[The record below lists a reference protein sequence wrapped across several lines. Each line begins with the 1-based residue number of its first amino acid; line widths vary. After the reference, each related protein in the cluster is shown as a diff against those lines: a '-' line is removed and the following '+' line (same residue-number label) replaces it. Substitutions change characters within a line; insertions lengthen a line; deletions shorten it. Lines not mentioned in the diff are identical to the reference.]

1 MKLYLVQHGLSK
13 PKEEDPDRR
22 LTEKGKEATEKVALY
37 ASENAKMKVSTIYHS
52 GKARAKETAEIMA
65 EHLRPEEG
73 VQVTKQLA
81 PMDDPS
87 IWRDKLKDLKE
98 DIMLVGHLPYMSRL
112 ASLLLFGNS
121 DKKTINFKNS
131 GIVCLKR
138 DDDECWSVEWMIIPE
153 IV

>member
-13 PKEEDPDRR
+13 PEEEDPLRG
-22 LTEKGKEATEKVALY
+22 LSEQGKKDTIKIAEY
-37 ASENAKMKVSTIYHS
+37 ASEKAGNKVSSIYHS
-52 GKARAKETAEIMA
+52 GKARTRETAEILA
-65 EHLRPEEG
+65 EQLKPEKG
-73 VQVTKQLA
+73 VEITKNLA

-87 IWRDKLKDLKE
+87 IWADKLKKMEE

-112 ASLLLFGNS
+112 ASLLLCSNS
-121 DKKTINFKNS
+121 DKKTVNFKNS

-138 DDDECWSVEWMIIPE
+138 DDDGCWSVEWMIIPE